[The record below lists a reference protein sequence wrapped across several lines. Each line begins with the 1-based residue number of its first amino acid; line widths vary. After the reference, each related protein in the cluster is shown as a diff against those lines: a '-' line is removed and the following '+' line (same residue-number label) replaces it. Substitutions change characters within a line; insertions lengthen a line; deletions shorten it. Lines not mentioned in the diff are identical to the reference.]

1 MDILLMIYLGVNV
14 IGLVICLIGLES
26 GYTFWNGVFNPKAIY
41 KSMKVNW
48 FGAYLLATVAFICMT
63 PAAIIY
69 WFYKLCTV
77 GRR

>member
-1 MDILLMIYLGVNV
+1 MDTLLIIYIAVNIV
-14 IGLVICLIGLES
+14 GLIICLVGLEG
-26 GYTFWNGVFNPKAIY
+26 GYIFWNDIFNPKAIY
-41 KSMKVNW
+41 KNMKVNW
-48 FGAYLLATVAFICMT
+48 FGAYLLAIVAFICMT